1 MEGNQSGITPAEPVQ
16 DIHMPNGSFIPFMMS
31 LGLFIA
37 GFGAMYRTEES
48 WGMAVLIIGLIWT
61 FVAMAMR
68 SLKDDL
74 GYYVKKED
82 ILRDM
87 KRKGGQK

>member
-1 MEGNQSGITPAEPVQ
+1 
-16 DIHMPNGSFIPFMMS
+16 
-31 LGLFIA
+31 
-37 GFGAMYRTEES
+37 
-48 WGMAVLIIGLIWT
+48 MAVLIIGLVWT
-61 FVAMAMR
+61 FAAMAMR